1 MSLRIN
7 SNTAALNTYRNLS
20 INDAMLSKSLEKLS
34 SGFRINR
41 AGDDAAGLVKS
52 EGLRTDIRGLGQAI
66 RNAQDGV
73 SFTQTAEGALSEVH
87 NILQR
92 MSELAIS
99 AANTATSN
107 GTSEQAELA
116 QLRDQLTAI
125 GTETRFNGVSVFS
138 ATAVTF
144 HVGSLAGESIAVT
157 NGVLS
162 ATAVGSPAVDL
173 SAINLATGANAAI
186 TTIRSAIDAVSTLRG
201 TVGAQQSRLE
211 ATVRSKQVAIENLTA
226 SESRIRDT
234 DMASEM
240 SVFTR
245 NQIMVQASTAIL
257 AQANAVPQNV
267 LALLR

>member
-20 INDAMLSKSLEKLS
+20 INDGMLSKSLEKLS

-73 SFTQTAEGALSEVH
+73 SFTQTAEGSLSEVH

-99 AANTATSN
+99 AANTATSD

-116 QLRDQLTAI
+116 QLRTQLTAI
-125 GTETRFNGVSVFS
+125 GTETKFNSVDVFS
-138 ATAVTF
+138 DTAATF
-144 HVGSLAGESIAVT
+144 HVGSLAGEAISVT
-157 NGVLS
+157 NGAFS
-162 ATAVGSPAVDL
+162 ASDVAGTDL
-173 SAINLATGANAAI
+173 STLDVTTGAGANTAI
-186 TTIRSAIDAVSTLRG
+186 TTIRTAIDAVSALRG
-201 TVGAQQSRLE
+201 TIGAAQSRLE

-245 NQIMVQASTAIL
+245 NQIMVQAGTAIL

>member
-20 INDAMLSKSLEKLS
+20 INDGMLSKSLEKLS

-99 AANTATSN
+99 AANTATSD

-116 QLRDQLTAI
+116 QLRTQLTAI
-125 GTETRFNGVSVFS
+125 GSETKFNGVDVFS

-157 NGVLS
+157 NGAFS
-162 ATAVGSPAVDL
+162 ATNVAGIDLSAVDL
-173 SAINLATGANAAI
+173 DTAANAAI

-201 TVGAQQSRLE
+201 TVGAAQSRLE

-257 AQANAVPQNV
+257 AQANSVPQNV

>member
-20 INDAMLSKSLEKLS
+20 VNDSMLSKSLEKLS

-52 EGLRTDIRGLGQAI
+52 EGLRSDIKGLGQAI

-73 SFTQTAEGALSEVH
+73 SFAQTAEGALSEVH
-87 NILQR
+87 TILQR

-99 AANTATSN
+99 AANTATSD

-116 QLRDQLTAI
+116 QLRNQLDAI
-125 GTETRFNGVSVFS
+125 GTETKFNGVDVFS
-138 ATAVTF
+138 DTAVTF
-144 HVGSLAGESIAVT
+144 HVGSAAGEAISVT
-157 NGVLS
+157 NGAFAANDV
-162 ATAVGSPAVDL
+162 AGTDL
-173 SAINLATGANAAI
+173 SAIDLTSAADAAI

-201 TVGAQQSRLE
+201 TVGASQARLE

-234 DMASEM
+234 DMAAEM

-245 NQIMVQASTAIL
+245 NQIMVQAGTAIL